1 MIHTVPE
8 QYGSDQN
15 CSRTTWKW
23 FILFRNIQQWFILFQ
38 NNMAV
43 IKIVPEQNGSDLY
56 CSGTYNSDSDYS
68 RTTWN
73 WSILFRNKQQW
84 FRLFHNNMEV
94 IYTVLEHT
102 TMIHITPEQYGRNAN
117 IVPNQLFVMFRD
129 TSGQYCSYNNDSY
142 YSRTTW

>member
-73 WSILFRNKQQW
+73 WSILFRNIQQW
-84 FRLFHNNMEV
+84 FILFQNNMALIKIV
-94 IYTVLEHT
+94 
-102 TMIHITPEQYGRNAN
+102 PEQNGSD
-117 IVPNQLFVMFRD
+117 L
-129 TSGQYCSYNNDSY
+129 YCSGTYNSDSD
-142 YSRTTW
+142 YSRTTWNWSILFRNIQQWFILFRNIQNNTL